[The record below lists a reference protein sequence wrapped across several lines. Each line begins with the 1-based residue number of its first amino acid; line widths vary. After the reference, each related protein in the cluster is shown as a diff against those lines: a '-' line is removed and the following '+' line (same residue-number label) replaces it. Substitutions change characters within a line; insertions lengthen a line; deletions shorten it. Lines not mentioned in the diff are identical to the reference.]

1 MVRGEPGI
9 GKSALLEAAA
19 ALARA
24 QGISVLMTTAVES
37 ESRLPFAGL
46 PELLLPFLDR
56 LDRLPEVQ
64 RHALEKRPSSGSLLT
79 AVESVAEATA
89 ARGSAEYR
97 YGGSSF

>member
-56 LDRLPEVQ
+56 LVGFGKFNGTHWRSA
-64 RHALEKRPSSGSLLT
+64 RR
-79 AVESVAEATA
+79 AEA
-89 ARGSAEYR
+89 
-97 YGGSSF
+97 F